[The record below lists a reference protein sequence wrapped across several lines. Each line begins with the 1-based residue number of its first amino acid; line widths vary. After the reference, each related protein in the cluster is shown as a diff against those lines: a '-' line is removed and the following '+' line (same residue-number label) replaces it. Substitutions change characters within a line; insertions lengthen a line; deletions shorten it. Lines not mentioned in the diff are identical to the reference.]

1 MSLAVEQRSSPALP
15 LVALLG
21 CSTAL
26 AFSGWATPQKLPHIF
41 EGPGVGGPAIR
52 FLDEPRCEK

>member
-15 LVALLG
+15 LVALRA

-26 AFSGWATPQKLPHIF
+26 AFSGWATPRKLPHIF
-41 EGPGVGGPAIR
+41 EGPGVGAPAVH
-52 FLDEPRCEK
+52 FLDELRCEK